1 MNTTPNN
8 IQMVDLTTQ
17 YARLQPEIDRAI
29 AGVLRSGQYINGDAV
44 REFTGNLAK
53 YTGAKFAIPCANG
66 TDALQIALM
75 SLQLQPGDEVIVPA
89 FTYIA
94 AVEAIAILNLR
105 PVLVDVD
112 EKTFNIDVSKIEKA
126 ISPRTRAI
134 IPVHLFGQTCDM
146 EPVMQLAEKY
156 RLFVIED
163 NAQSLGSIYTFSD
176 GTQKQAGTIGHIGTL
191 SFFPTKNLGC
201 YGDGGAMLTD
211 DETLAKRLKMIAS
224 HGQAQKYR
232 HEIIGCNSRLDTIQA
247 AVLNVKLQHLDEFI
261 AARQMAVSS
270 YLSKLESIKWIE
282 TPACI
287 PSSTHAYNQFTVKI
301 KNDELKINNY
311 ELQQYLKANNIPA
324 MIYYPLPVHQQ
335 PAYQS
340 IVRIGSDL
348 GISEKLCNSVLSL
361 PMHTELTEEECNYI
375 AEKVVDK
382 I

>member
-1 MNTTPNN
+1 MNITPNN

-17 YARLQPEIDRAI
+17 YTRLQPEIDRAI
-29 AGVLRSGQYINGDAV
+29 AAVLHSGQYINGNAV

-53 YTGAKFAIPCANG
+53 YTGAKYVIPCANG

-89 FTYIA
+89 FTYVA

-112 EKTFNIDVSKIEKA
+112 EKTFNIDVSKIEEA

-146 EPVMQLAEKY
+146 EPIMQLAEKY

-163 NAQSLGSIYTFSD
+163 NAQSLGAIYTFFD
-176 GTQKQAGTIGHIGTL
+176 GTKKQAGTIGHIGTL

-201 YGDGGAMLTD
+201 YGDGGALLTN
-211 DETLAKRLKMIAS
+211 DEILANRLKMIAS
-224 HGQAQKYR
+224 HGQAQKYC

-247 AVLNVKLQHLDEFI
+247 AILDVKLKHLDEFI
-261 AARQMAVSS
+261 TARQTAASS
-270 YLSKLESIKWIE
+270 YLSKLESINWIE
-282 TPACI
+282 TPVCI
-287 PSSTHAYNQFTVKI
+287 PSSTHTYNQFTIKITNKKRDNVQQQVK
-301 KNDELKINNY
+301 N
-311 ELQQYLKANNIPA
+311 QGIPT
-324 MIYYPLPVHQQ
+324 MIYYPLPLHQQ
-335 PAYQS
+335 PAYQE

-348 GISEKLCNSVLSL
+348 SISEKLCKSVLSL
-361 PMHTELTEEECNYI
+361 PMHSELTEQQFAI
-375 AEKVVDK
+375 IEKCCIFVR
-382 I
+382 